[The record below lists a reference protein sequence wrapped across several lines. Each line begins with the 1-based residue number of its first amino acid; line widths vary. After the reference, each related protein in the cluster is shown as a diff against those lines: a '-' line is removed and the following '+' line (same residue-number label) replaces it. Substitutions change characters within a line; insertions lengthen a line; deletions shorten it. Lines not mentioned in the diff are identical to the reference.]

1 MSNAATLRAKRFDF
15 LYQDV
20 KGFTVNFQRGV
31 NVDDIGKIV
40 RYAMSVVQSAI
51 EFKDLSGLE
60 RKDFV
65 VAVVIDV
72 VNDLL
77 ADPEIT
83 GKLKPEELE
92 AIKFAVSTVPMIID
106 TAVGF
111 AKTYLNTASTSGS
124 SDDGV
129 ERKGCCY

>member
-1 MSNAATLRAKRFDF
+1 MSDLRTKRFDF

-20 KGFTVNFQRGV
+20 KGFTTDFQRGF
-31 NVDDIGKIV
+31 NVDAVGKIL
-40 RYAMSVVQSAI
+40 RYTMSVVQTAV

-65 VAVVIDV
+65 LAVVTDV

-77 ADPEIT
+77 EDREVSS
-83 GKLKPEELE
+83 KLPPDAVT
-92 AIKFAVSTVPMIID
+92 AIRFALSAAPMIID

-111 AKTYLNTASTSGS
+111 AKTYADGVSPAAG
-124 SDDGV
+124 DDGV
-129 ERKGCCY
+129 AHKGCCY